1 MAADSFRVKERDSHD
16 LLSLLLPNQRAN
28 KSATNKRKNATLK
41 VYGLVPPLP
50 LGFQDFPFRG
60 SKKEKENFL
69 KSP

>member
-1 MAADSFRVKERDSHD
+1 MKDSDPLETPSRVTH
-16 LLSLLLPNQRAN
+16 
-28 KSATNKRKNATLK
+28 KRTDATLK